1 VIRPAAFAVALV
13 VGMPSLLQAADKGAG
28 EPLPVIGPAPPFE
41 LTSQDNKPV
50 KLADFRGK
58 VLAVTF
64 IYTHC
69 PDICPLLTQKM
80 VDVQKALAPDFGARI
95 AFVSITLDPERD
107 TVGVMKDYARFWGT
121 RPDGWFFLTGPT
133 AAIRAVTRRYGVF
146 AEQQED
152 GSIDHT
158 ELTSLVD
165 PDGRIRVQYAGY
177 RFDADEFRRDL
188 LSLVH
193 SE

>member
-1 VIRPAAFAVALV
+1 MRAAAFALALL
-13 VGMPSLLQAADKGAG
+13 VGTPSLLQAADKDSGK
-28 EPLPVIGPAPPFE
+28 PLPVIGPAPPFE
-41 LTSQDNKPV
+41 LTSQNNKPV

-80 VDVQKALAPDFGARI
+80 VDVQNALGVDFGPRI

-107 TVGVMKDYARFWGT
+107 TPEVLKDFAEFWGT
-121 RPDGWFFLTGPT
+121 KPAGWFFLTGPLD
-133 AAIRAVTRRYGVF
+133 AIRNVTRGYGVY
-146 AEQQED
+146 AQKQKD

-158 ELTSLVD
+158 ELTSLID
-165 PDGRIRVQYAGY
+165 PEGRIRVQYAGY
-177 RFDADEFRRDL
+177 RFDPDEFRHDL